1 VATYNPSEQGRCIA
15 ELTSGALGGSLG
27 AVMDVATFAESSR
40 LRIVIGKGGV
50 GKTAVTCA
58 MAMAV
63 ARSARR
69 VLILELEGRPEIP
82 EAFGDPGPLSYEP
95 TRLLTDDSG
104 GTIDARRVK
113 PDDALIEYLAEH
125 GMGRIAKRLSS
136 SGVLDVVAGAIPGI
150 RDVLVLGKI
159 KQLVNEG
166 AADLVLLD
174 APATG
179 HAMTLLTSPGSL
191 VDVAR
196 GGPVRHQADEV
207 VSMLSDPSLSQ
218 VTLITLAEE
227 LPVTEAIEAAFLI
240 EDKAGV
246 ALGPVIANRVTT
258 SSAALAR
265 SADEA
270 AAEVGLELDPSLAA
284 ALDEA
289 ASFVRHRAERCETAL
304 ERLRHELPLEVLVL
318 PELDA
323 ERLGPQEINQ
333 LADAFVAALE
343 GVEP

>member
-1 VATYNPSEQGRCIA
+1 
-15 ELTSGALGGSLG
+15 
-27 AVMDVATFAESSR
+27 MDVASFAESSR

-58 MAMAV
+58 IATAV
-63 ARSARR
+63 ARTGRR

-82 EAFGDPGPLSYEP
+82 EAFGAHEALTYEA
-95 TRLLTDDSG
+95 TRLVSDDSG
-104 GTIDARRVK
+104 GWVDARRVK
-113 PDDALIEYLAEH
+113 PDDALIEYLADH
-125 GMGRIAKRLSS
+125 GMGRVAKRLSS
-136 SGVLDVVAGAIPGI
+136 SGLLDVVAGAIPGI

-166 AADLVLLD
+166 EVDLVLLD

-179 HAMTLLTSPGSL
+179 HAMTLLTSPSGL
-191 VDVAR
+191 VGVAR

-207 VSMLSDPSLSQ
+207 VSMLHDPALSQ
-218 VTLITLAEE
+218 VTLVTLAEE

-258 SSAALAR
+258 TAPGL
-265 SADEA
+265 DVA
-270 AAEVGLELDPSLAA
+270 AAEAARHAGVELSPALAS

-289 ASFVRHRAERCETAL
+289 ARFVRHRAERCDAAL
-304 ERLRHELPLEVLVL
+304 DRLRRELPLDVVVL
-318 PELDA
+318 PELHA
-323 ERLGPQEINQ
+323 ETLGPSEIGA
-333 LADAFVAALE
+333 LADELRRALE
-343 GVEP
+343 DLAP